1 MGTLKLDAV
10 GGFRDISLC
19 NFLFLL
25 SKPNKDSYV
34 VILKRRD
41 DINKLETM
49 INKDI
54 EFTLLQF

>member
-19 NFLFLL
+19 NFLLLL

-34 VILKRRD
+34 VILKRD